1 MQQVQFMGGS
11 LVLMRDGEQE
21 GDAISMAQ
29 KMMAL
34 ANQVGQVEK
43 DSTLKTNS
51 YSFKYVSYEAL
62 ALAVRQALHKVGL
75 AFFVSTTG
83 SVVDRDLTM
92 SEGSLSFMDTETGA
106 ILSLPWR
113 GQGQDS
119 GDKGGNKALTTG
131 VKYALMRTLL
141 VSEDRDTDGDAE
153 PSRSRADYSV
163 ARGQGFV
170 APRETTGE
178 PIWQP
183 DFYQWAGRYVEYQKL
198 GPRVQHNEAVDW
210 LIAKGHM
217 TALDA
222 YAALD
227 MAQAAFIKGIPE
239 YVKAQDVGQQQRDNA
254 PQAERNSDPIPPA
267 RRPAPRNQGNAVRE
281 PESVRTSLQLRI
293 ASQIKAGKWAGSVAD
308 SKLVGAVASRMAEVF
323 AGDPDD
329 SIDIEAHQVVKFLFG
344 KTSIKDLTDAEGRAV
359 LGWTAR
365 KEGDEWILPDESRKE
380 ARNIVASLDAE
391 GQEQLF

>member
-21 GDAISMAQ
+21 GDAISMAK

-34 ANQVGQVEK
+34 AEKVGRVDK
-43 DSTLKTNS
+43 DRTITLRTGGT
-51 YSFKYVSYEAL
+51 YSVVSYEAFAAQVRS
-62 ALAVRQALHKVGL
+62 ALREAGL
-75 AFFVSTTG
+75 AFFVGTTDSALG
-83 SVVDRDLTM
+83 GTSLTLSRGFM
-92 SEGSLSFMDTETGA
+92 SFMDTDTGA
-106 ILSLPWR
+106 LLSLPWQ
-113 GQGQDS
+113 GQGDDP
-119 GDKGGNKALTTG
+119 GDKGANKALTAG
-131 VKYALMRTLL
+131 VKYALMRSLL
-141 VSEDRDTDGDAE
+141 VSTDDDSDESDGHQQPAAQR
-153 PSRSRADYSV
+153 P
-163 ARGQGFV
+163 
-170 APRETTGE
+170 APQQATT
-178 PIWQP
+178 
-183 DFYQWAGRYVEYQKL
+183 
-198 GPRVQHNEAVDW
+198 
-210 LIAKGHM
+210 
-217 TALDA
+217 
-222 YAALD
+222 
-227 MAQAAFIKGIPE
+227 
-239 YVKAQDVGQQQRDNA
+239 QQQRDSA

>member
-1 MQQVQFMGGS
+1 MQKCEFLGGS
-11 LVLMRDGEQE
+11 LVWFRDGAQGEY
-21 GDAISMAQ
+21 AIAMAV
-29 KMMAL
+29 KMQAL
-34 ANQVGQVEK
+34 AKAVGTVKK
-43 DSTLKTNS
+43 DGRNAHFN
-51 YSFKYVSYEAL
+51 YAFVSYEAL
-62 ALAVRQALHKVGL
+62 AATVREALQDVGL

-83 SVVDRDLTM
+83 DVLDGDMTTLH
-92 SEGSLSFMDTETGA
+92 GSLSFMDSETGA
-106 ILSLPWR
+106 ILSVPWV
-113 GQGQDS
+113 GQGKDNQ
-119 GDKGGNKALTTG
+119 DKGASKALTSG
-131 VKYALMRTLL
+131 LKYALMRLL
-141 VSEDRDTDGDAE
+141 LASERDEVDSDKDG
-153 PSRSRADYSV
+153 P
-163 ARGQGFV
+163 
-170 APRETTGE
+170 
-178 PIWQP
+178 
-183 DFYQWAGRYVEYQKL
+183 
-198 GPRVQHNEAVDW
+198 
-210 LIAKGHM
+210 
-217 TALDA
+217 
-222 YAALD
+222 
-227 MAQAAFIKGIPE
+227 AQAAQE
-239 YVKAQDVGQQQRDNA
+239 QRNNA

-344 KTSIKDLTDAEGRAV
+344 KTSIKDLTDAEGRAI